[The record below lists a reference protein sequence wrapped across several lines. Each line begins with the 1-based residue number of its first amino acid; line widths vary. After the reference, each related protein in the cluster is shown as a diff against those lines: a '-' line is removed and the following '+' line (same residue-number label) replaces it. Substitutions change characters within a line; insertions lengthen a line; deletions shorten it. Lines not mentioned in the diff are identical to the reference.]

1 MTTAYSALSKIINRS
16 KTFIIFCLVGVV
28 SAVVDLSVLYILN
41 NIFVET
47 LFLSVTLAFLAGLA
61 ANYILHTKI
70 TFGSKASTSNARKFL
85 CVVAFNYLLTLA
97 VIKFGVDFAG
107 LDVIVSK
114 MISLPIVAVSGFVL
128 SKYWVYK

>member
-1 MTTAYSALSKIINRS
+1 MTAVYSGLSKILNGS

-47 LFLSVTLAFLAGLA
+47 VIISVTLAFLVGLA
-61 ANYILHTKI
+61 ANYILHTNI
-70 TFGSKASTSNARKFL
+70 TFCSKASTTNATKFL

-97 VIKFGVDFAG
+97 VINFGVDSAG
-107 LDVIVSK
+107 LGVIVSK
-114 MISLPIVAVSGFVL
+114 IISLPIVAISGFIL

>member
-1 MTTAYSALSKIINRS
+1 MNATYDVFNKILNRS

-47 LFLSVTLAFLAGLA
+47 IIISVTLAFLAGLV
-61 ANYILHTKI
+61 ANYILHTNI
-70 TFGSKASTSNARKFL
+70 TFSSKASTTNATKFL
-85 CVVAFNYLLTLA
+85 CVVVINYLLTLT
-97 VIKFGVDFAG
+97 VIKLGVDFAG

-114 MISLPIVAVSGFVL
+114 IISLPIVAVSGFVL

>member
-1 MTTAYSALSKIINRS
+1 MSAAYSAFSKILSRS
-16 KTFIIFCLVGVV
+16 KTFIVFCLVGVV

-47 LFLSVTLAFLAGLA
+47 LILSVTLAFLAGLA
-61 ANYILHTKI
+61 ANYILHTNI
-70 TFGSKASTSNARKFL
+70 TFDSKASTQNATKFI
-85 CVVAFNYLLTLA
+85 CVVAFNYLLTLV
-97 VIKFGVDFAG
+97 VINFGLDLGG
-107 LDVIVSK
+107 LDVMVSK